1 MMLYLEPLDG
11 GMVHALEISP
21 QRAGEDVVHTGAD
34 LLDYSLRPLTASWR
48 HLAHDQ
54 HRRLSEAPA
63 PSPDEKRHDYYPYIL
78 YYLIIIHQEH
88 CVTNAALCWQTSSTT
103 AFLNLYV
110 IPHISNRKRSNS
122 LHLLSESS
130 SLEIC
135 LKKAAERE
143 RVFLFTLFFFAET
156 SVNTFESL
164 CVNDDSGVCDTLCN
178 VLPHY
183 PQEHSSASSAFILH

>member
-34 LLDYSLRPLTASWR
+34 RLDSSLRALTASWR

-110 IPHISNRKRSNS
+110 IPHISNRKRSKLTAFALREQFTGN
-122 LHLLSESS
+122 LFKKSS
-130 SLEIC
+130 WMWEGVSFHSFFCWNKCEHFWVTVCERWQWC
-135 LKKAAERE
+135 LWH
-143 RVFLFTLFFFAET
+143 FM
-156 SVNTFESL
+156 
-164 CVNDDSGVCDTLCN
+164 
-178 VLPHY
+178 
-183 PQEHSSASSAFILH
+183 